1 MLMIDLPFQRALVG
15 VCQEQGIPVIFDEVF
30 TGLWRLGS
38 PSGAMLL
45 GLEPDIA
52 CFAKLL
58 TGAKPA
64 RGGTLRQELT
74 QMFLA

>member
-1 MLMIDLPFQRALVG
+1 MIMVDQPFQRALVG
-15 VCQEQGIPVIFDEVF
+15 VCREQDIPVIFDEVF

-58 TGAKPA
+58 TGAQSAGGGNLAA
-64 RGGTLRQELT
+64 RLS
-74 QMFLA
+74 

>member
-1 MLMIDLPFQRALVG
+1 MVKIDPPFQRALVG
-15 VCQEQGIPVIFDEVF
+15 VCRQQGIPVIFDEVF

-45 GLEPDIA
+45 GVEPDIA

-58 TGAKPA
+58 TGAEPA
-64 RGGTLRQELT
+64 GGGVLVARVG
-74 QMFLA
+74 